1 MLVSL
6 HASWV
11 SLVGTEGYGGI
22 PVLGKLARATQSVQ
36 LSGLGAEKNCLSLD
50 GCTNMAPALSQVH
63 NVGVTAPGAAVM
75 KIV

>member
-1 MLVSL
+1 M
-6 HASWV
+6 

-22 PVLGKLARATQSVQ
+22 PTLRKLARATQSVQ
-36 LSGLGAEKNCLSLD
+36 LSGPNAENCLSLG
-50 GCTNMAPALSQVH
+50 GCTNMVPALSQVH